1 MNSTES
7 NSTSVEQALNK
18 IVNSPEQI
26 RYVPVSQL
34 KPYENNPRVH
44 NEIQIQRLV
53 NSLKEFGFTNPLLI
67 DDLGNVIAGH
77 GRLMAAEKIGLESVP
92 TITLAHLTD
101 EQRKAYV
108 IADNQL
114 AMNSSWDDDLLQAEL
129 KALDD
134 AGFDLSLLGWGDDLP
149 TFAEEPDYSALDDL
163 DDGNDDRAD
172 GVKKAIQIEF
182 RAEDYEEAKAL
193 VAEARKNG
201 VYIGGKVIEALA
213 E

>member
-114 AMNSSWDDDLLQAEL
+114 AMNSSWDDDLLQTEL

-149 TFAEEPDYSALDDL
+149 TFAEEPD
-163 DDGNDDRAD
+163 
-172 GVKKAIQIEF
+172 
-182 RAEDYEEAKAL
+182 
-193 VAEARKNG
+193 
-201 VYIGGKVIEALA
+201 
-213 E
+213 

>member
-114 AMNSSWDDDLLQAEL
+114 AMNSSWDDDLLQTEL

-134 AGFDLSLLGWGDDLP
+134 AGFDLSLLGL
-149 TFAEEPDYSALDDL
+149 
-163 DDGNDDRAD
+163 
-172 GVKKAIQIEF
+172 
-182 RAEDYEEAKAL
+182 
-193 VAEARKNG
+193 
-201 VYIGGKVIEALA
+201 
-213 E
+213 

>member
-114 AMNSSWDDDLLQAEL
+114 AMNSSWDDDLLQTEL

-149 TFAEEPDYSALDDL
+149 TFAEETDYSALDDL
-163 DDGNDDRAD
+163 DDGNDDWAD

>member
-44 NEIQIQRLV
+44 NEIHIQWVV

-114 AMNSSWDDDLLQAEL
+114 AMNSSWDDDLLQTEL

-134 AGFDLSLLGWGDDLP
+134 AGCELSLLGWGDDLP
-149 TFAEEPDYSALDDL
+149 TFAEEPDYSALDEL
-163 DDGNDDRAD
+163 DDGNDNWAD
-172 GVKKAIQIEF
+172 CVKKAIHIEF